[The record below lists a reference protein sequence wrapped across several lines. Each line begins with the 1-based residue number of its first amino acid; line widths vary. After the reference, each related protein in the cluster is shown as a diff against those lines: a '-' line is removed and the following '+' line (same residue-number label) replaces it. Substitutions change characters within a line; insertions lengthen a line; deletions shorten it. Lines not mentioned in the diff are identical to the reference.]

1 MKAALLLL
9 LCLTAALPARAE
21 RLDDSL
27 SPRQQLDLDL
37 NWKQQYPT
45 GQLDKR
51 ELNALTAHARHVE
64 IRLNTADYVGQ
75 SGKIFL
81 SLPIAIRGTGDAS
94 ALRMS
99 WTTNGVFSGGAVSAG
114 NRAKLFEG
122 EITEPVMSDVFDF
135 TFVIDAREV
144 YNDLRFQPVF
154 EIETF

>member
-1 MKAALLLL
+1 MKAAMLVL
-9 LCLTAALPARAE
+9 LCLMAVLPAHAE

-27 SPRQQLDLDL
+27 SPRQQFQLDLD
-37 NWKQQYPT
+37 WEQQHPA
-45 GQLDKR
+45 GRLDKR
-51 ELNALTAHARHVE
+51 ELNALTARARHVE

-81 SLPIAIRGTGDAS
+81 SLPIAIRGTGDSS

-99 WTTNGVFSGGAVSAG
+99 WTTNGVFSSGAASAG

-122 EITEPVMSDVFDF
+122 EITGSVMSDVFDF
-135 TFVIDAREV
+135 TFDIDAREV